1 MRIGQRENGGKQ
13 DGKDLQK
20 IIRGRYA
27 SAGGKVKK
35 FV

>member
-1 MRIGQRENGGKQ
+1 MRIGHHGNGGKQ

-20 IIRGRYA
+20 IIWGRHA
-27 SAGGKVKK
+27 DTGGKVKK